1 MNSLMNTSTLFDN
14 IEEGDHE
21 NKDLGITNR
30 FDRHEREIVRFL
42 ETEYGDLTEDEKLAA
57 MLTSLFIRD
66 GHVCMPADRTVS
78 ELAEILDPE
87 DAKLRNLKTG
97 KLHLKNSKIVGGS
110 DSELPMILTGNR
122 LYFHRY
128 FRQEQNL
135 KCWIGQKSRMGSGVQ
150 LTSVHKEY
158 LNSLFGEDGAEI
170 NWQKV
175 AAALSLI
182 KPFLIVSGGPGTGKT
197 TTVAR
202 LLALLQKSSDK
213 SLKIA
218 LAAPTGKAAGR
229 MGEALFGEL
238 QKLDL
243 SEDQLRHFPAEAQTI
258 HRLLREVEDRG
269 LLPPVRRKTLRY
281 DIVVIDEAS
290 MIDLSLIHR
299 LIRHLSD
306 STKLVLLG
314 DKDQLAS
321 VEAGSV
327 FADLCTKKENYFHT
341 DTIDSLQ
348 KVGLE
353 LPHSNSK
360 VSAKDDT
367 IVYLTKSYRF
377 DEKSGIGRLA
387 GEVKKGISDKNML
400 LKLFRKFDD
409 IEHVEFKYTKEDFS
423 TMNADIRKRIKQAD
437 AIKNPAELLDFW
449 KKSVWLTVLRRGLSG
464 SERLNR
470 LTEQVLASTRSV
482 FMQNGWYHGRPV
494 MIIRN
499 DYDLGIFNGDH
510 GVCILD
516 DEGEYRVHIQSG
528 SGIKKIRPER
538 LLHFSPAYF
547 LTVHKSQG
555 SEFGDVKLLL
565 PANEA
570 PILTKE
576 LLYTAITRAKS
587 TFTLFGDPEIFM
599 TASKLVTE
607 RFSGLRE

>member
-1 MNSLMNTSTLFDN
+1 MNRLMKTPTLFDN
-14 IEEGDHE
+14 IEDGDQE
-21 NKDLGITNR
+21 RNGSDFINR

-42 ETEYGDLTEDEKLAA
+42 ETEYGDLTEDEKLAV
-57 MLTSLFIRD
+57 MLTSLFILD
-66 GHVCMPADRTVS
+66 GHVCMPVDRTVP
-78 ELAEILDPE
+78 ELTDILDPE
-87 DAKLRNLKTG
+87 DSKLQGLKTG
-97 KLHLKNSKIVGGS
+97 RLNLKQSKIVGEPGS
-110 DSELPMILTGNR
+110 DLPMILDGSR

-128 FRQEQNL
+128 FSQEKNL
-135 KCWIGQKSRMGSGVQ
+135 KQWIDHKSRQGSDVQ
-150 LTSVHKEY
+150 LTSAHKEY
-158 LNSLFGEDGAEI
+158 LDSLFGSNGAEI

-202 LLALLQKSSDK
+202 LLALQQKSSGR

-243 SEDQLRHFPAEAQTI
+243 SEEQLRDFPAEAQTI

-281 DIVVIDEAS
+281 DIVVVDEAS

-306 STKLVLLG
+306 DTKLVLLG

-327 FADLCTKKENYFHT
+327 FADLCTKKENYFHE
-341 DTIDSLQ
+341 DTAGSLQ
-348 KVGLE
+348 KIGIDLSQSGR
-353 LPHSNSK
+353 P
-360 VSAKDDT
+360 VSGTDDS

-387 GEVKKGISDKNML
+387 GVVKEGISDEKGL
-400 LKLFRKFDD
+400 GDLFRKFED
-409 IEHVEFKYTKEDFS
+409 IEHVDFTYSKEDFS
-423 TMNADIRKRIKQAD
+423 AMNSGIRKRVED
-437 AIKNPAELLDFW
+437 TGAIKDPAELLEFW
-449 KKSVWLTVLRRGLSG
+449 KQSVWLTVLRRGLSG

-482 FMQNGWYHGRPV
+482 LMRNGWYHGRPV
-494 MIIRN
+494 MITRN

-510 GVCILD
+510 GVCVVD

-528 SGIKKIRPER
+528 SGIKKIKPER

-565 PANEA
+565 PGKET
-570 PILTKE
+570 PILTRE

-587 TFTLFGDPEIFM
+587 TFTLYGDSDRFI
-599 TASKLVTE
+599 TASHRVTE
-607 RFSGLRE
+607 RFSGLRG

>member
-1 MNSLMNTSTLFDN
+1 MNRFMKTPTLFDN
-14 IEEGDHE
+14 IEDGDQE
-21 NKDLGITNR
+21 SKSSDVSNR

-42 ETEYGDLTEDEKLAA
+42 ETEYGNLTEDEKLAV

-66 GHVCMPADRTVS
+66 GHVCMPVDRTVS

-87 DAKLRNLKTG
+87 DSKLQNLKAG
-97 KLHLKNSKIVGGS
+97 RLDLRKSKIVGEPGS
-110 DSELPMILTGNR
+110 DLPLIVDDNR

-128 FRQEQNL
+128 FKQEQNL
-135 KCWIGQKSRMGSGVQ
+135 KHWIDQKSMQGADVQ
-150 LTSVHKEY
+150 LTSIHKEH
-158 LNSLFGEDGAEI
+158 LDSLFGDDGAET

-202 LLALLQKSSDK
+202 LLALQQKSSDK

-243 SEDQLRHFPAEAQTI
+243 SEDQLRDFPAEAQTI
-258 HRLLREVEDRG
+258 HRLLREVEDRR

-290 MIDLSLIHR
+290 MIDLSLIYR

-327 FADLCTKKENYFHT
+327 FADLCTKKENYFHA

-348 KVGLE
+348 QIGLN
-353 LPHSNSK
+353 LPHSEST
-360 VSAKDDT
+360 VSAKDDS

-377 DEKSGIGRLA
+377 DENSGIGRLA
-387 GEVKKGISDKNML
+387 GEVKKGISDKNL
-400 LKLFRKFDD
+400 LIDLFRKFDD
-409 IEHVEFKYTKEDFS
+409 VEHIAFKYANEDFS
-423 TMNADIRKRIKQAD
+423 TMNADIRKRVKKAG
-437 AIKNPAELLDFW
+437 AIKDPAELLEFW
-449 KKSVWLTVLRRGLSG
+449 KKSIWLTVLRRGLSG

-494 MIIRN
+494 MITRN

-510 GVCILD
+510 GVCILVD
-516 DEGEYRVHIQSG
+516 GEYRVHIQSG
-528 SGIKKIRPER
+528 SGIKKIKPER

-565 PANEA
+565 PRKET

-587 TFTLFGDPEIFM
+587 NFTLFGEPEIFM
-599 TASKLVTE
+599 TASNRVTE
-607 RFSGLRE
+607 RFSGLR